1 MRKCLQVFL
10 VLLVSLMVS
19 GCQQEQMKLKNKELT
34 VEYGEIISSDLKT
47 YLENSDEYMKNSTM
61 TGIPENEE
69 GKEYPAVGQYSL
81 KISHRNTNQEV
92 TVKVED
98 TKAPTFTDGTTKVT
112 VDNGEKINKKKFTA
126 TDLSDVTITVE
137 DSQIDYTKSGNYKVK
152 VTATDK
158 YQNKAQK
165 EIDLTVKE
173 KAVTA
178 SKNTTSKSSSKGST
192 TSQSSQKNSSS
203 TTTSSNKTNNS
214 NSSHTGSSTSNKT
227 ASSNSSS
234 SSNKNTGTSSSSSAS
249 SKDLW
254 VANLKV
260 AKSYSKIM
268 IASAP
273 SSSSR
278 QGTFIY
284 YQKVNGKWKEV
295 LKTTADFGKAGV
307 GTGSENSTRTP
318 IGQYTFT
325 KLMGISSN
333 PGTQLTY
340 HRIDNNDY
348 WCGETLY
355 NQFVDEDVTEHSCS
369 KKNDE
374 HLIDYPSQYKYAAAF
389 SYNTSN
395 IKGKG
400 FAFFLHCANSIHYT
414 GGCVAIPTSQMKKV
428 MQAIDSN
435 TVFIIDLEK
444 NITKY

>member
-10 VLLVSLMVS
+10 VLLVSLMIS

-34 VEYGEIISSDLKT
+34 VEYGEIVSSDLKT

-69 GKEYPAVGQYSL
+69 GKEYPAVGEYTL
-81 KISHRNTNQEV
+81 KISHGNTNQEV
-92 TVKVED
+92 TIKVED
-98 TKAPTFTDGTTKVT
+98 TKAPTFTDGITKVT
-112 VDNGEKINKKKFTA
+112 VDNGEKIDKKKFTA

-137 DSQIDYTKSGNYKVK
+137 DAQIDYTKSGNYKVK
-152 VTATDK
+152 VTATDE

-173 KAVTA
+173 KAITA

-192 TSQSSQKNSSS
+192 TSQSS
-203 TTTSSNKTNNS
+203 NKTNNS
-214 NSSHTGSSTSNKT
+214 SSSQKGSSTSNKT

-234 SSNKNTGTSSSSSAS
+234 TSNKNTGTSTGTSGSSSAS
-249 SKDLW
+249 SNDLW
-254 VANLKV
+254 VSKLDV

-278 QGTFIY
+278 QGTFTY

-295 LKTTADFGKAGV
+295 LETTADFGKAGV

-325 KLMGISSN
+325 KLMGISPN
-333 PGTQLTY
+333 PGTQLPY

-355 NQFVDEDVTEHSCS
+355 NQFVDEDVTEHHCS

-374 HLIDYPSQYKYAAAF
+374 HLIDYSSQYKYAAAF

>member
-69 GKEYPAVGQYSL
+69 GKEYPAVGEYTL
-81 KISHRNTNQEV
+81 KISHGNTNQEV
-92 TVKVED
+92 TIKVED
-98 TKAPTFTDGTTKVT
+98 TKAPTFTDGITKVT
-112 VDNGEKINKKKFTA
+112 VDNGEKIDKKKFTA

-137 DSQIDYTKSGNYKVK
+137 DGQIDYTKSGNYKVK
-152 VTATDK
+152 VTATDE

-165 EIDLTVKE
+165 EIDLTVK
-173 KAVTA
+173 KRAVTA

-192 TSQSSQKNSSS
+192 TNQ
-203 TTTSSNKTNNS
+203 SSNKTNNS
-214 NSSHTGSSTSNKT
+214 SSSQKGSFTSNKP

-234 SSNKNTGTSSSSSAS
+234 TSNKNTGTSTGTSGSSSSS
-249 SKDLW
+249 SNDLW
-254 VANLKV
+254 VSKLDV

-278 QGTFIY
+278 QGTFTY

-295 LKTTADFGKAGV
+295 LETTADFGKAGV

-333 PGTQLTY
+333 PGTNLAY
-340 HRIDNNDY
+340 HKIDSNDY

-355 NQFVDEDVTEHSCS
+355 NQFVDEDVTEHHCS

-389 SYNTSN
+389 SYNASN
-395 IKGKG
+395 VKGKG

-435 TVFIIDLEK
+435 TVFIIDLKK

>member
-1 MRKCLQVFL
+1 MRKSLQVFL

-34 VEYGEIISSDLKT
+34 VEYGEIISSDVQN
-47 YLENSDEYMKNSTM
+47 YLDNSDDYLKETVMK
-61 TGIPENEE
+61 GIPQNEK
-69 GKEYPAVGQYSL
+69 GKEYPSVGEYFL
-81 KISHRNTNQEV
+81 TLSHDKESMKVKVNIKDTTAPVFTDKNTAV
-92 TVKVED
+92 TVE
-98 TKAPTFTDGTTKVT
+98 
-112 VDNGEKINKKKFTA
+112 NGKKIEKNIFKA
-126 TDLSDVTITVE
+126 TDLSPVEIKVE
-137 DSQIDYTKSGNYKVK
+137 DSQVNYDKAGNYTVKVK
-152 VTATDK
+152 ATDK
-158 YQNKAQK
+158 YNNTAQK
-165 EIDLTVKE
+165 EVKLTVKE
-173 KAVTA
+173 KKVVKT
-178 SKNTTSKSSSKGST
+178 SEKTSTTSKKT
-192 TSQSSQKNSSS
+192 TSNKSTQK
-203 TTTSSNKTNNS
+203 SN
-214 NSSHTGSSTSNKT
+214 TSNKT
-227 ASSNSSS
+227 GNSSSNSSNKNNGTSNSGTSNGSGTGNTGTSSGTSGSSSS
-234 SSNKNTGTSSSSSAS
+234 SSN
-249 SKDLW
+249 DLW